1 MAWARGHKY
10 FAKKTVVDGIT
21 FASKAEAAAYEQL
34 KISQEQGLISDL
46 QLQPRFLLQ
55 ESFKDSEG
63 VTRRA
68 IHYVADFSFKRGDR
82 TVVVDVKGM
91 ETEAWGLK
99 KKMFLYHHPSVLLE
113 VWK

>member
-1 MAWARGHKY
+1 MAWARRHKY
-10 FAKKTVVDGIT
+10 NAKKTVVYGVA
-21 FASKAEAAAYEQL
+21 FASKAEAAAYGQL

-55 ESFKDSEG
+55 GSFKDSAG
-63 VTRRA
+63 VTHRA
-68 IHYVADFSFKRGDR
+68 IYYVADFSFKRDGR

-91 ETEAWGLK
+91 ETDTWKLK
-99 KKMFLYHHPSVLLE
+99 KKMFLYHHPYVFLE